1 MSLGNGLA
9 DRERRAAVA
18 ATVELYRDHLMRA
31 EAARAILR
39 LLNANEATIQTLRHG
54 FE

>member
-1 MSLGNGLA
+1 MGNGLA

-18 ATVELYRDHLMRA
+18 ATVELYRDHLMQA
-31 EAARAILR
+31 EAARALLR
-39 LLNANEATIQTLRHG
+39 LLKANKVTIQTLRHG